1 MTSHSE
7 LTNTFTVGS
16 INPIDP
22 DKPGPEGGE
31 IPEKDK
37 TDETKLKGNLYEPS
51 WIQNSKIFPSAK
63 IDKDPYVGVGPGS
76 EASVVYVYVKTT
88 MANNEHIYFDINAGW
103 EAVEP
108 ITTKDGAHYIGGIFK
123 YTSGLDAENVKD
135 KNVWTTNPLFSKV
148 IVSENAVAGDFVVAG
163 GSDIGEIKVQAFIHQ
178 AKDANKGTIDSE
190 TILEAAKKAFKINN

>member
-1 MTSHSE
+1 MNESSKKTNSTKRNTAVIVAIILVCILAIGGTIAYLTSHSE

-22 DKPGPEGGE
+22 DKPGPGDGE

-76 EASVVYVYVKTT
+76 EASVVYVYGK
-88 MANNEHIYFDINAGW
+88 
-103 EAVEP
+103 
-108 ITTKDGAHYIGGIFK
+108 
-123 YTSGLDAENVKD
+123 
-135 KNVWTTNPLFSKV
+135 
-148 IVSENAVAGDFVVAG
+148 
-163 GSDIGEIKVQAFIHQ
+163 
-178 AKDANKGTIDSE
+178 
-190 TILEAAKKAFKINN
+190 

>member
-1 MTSHSE
+1 MNESSKKTNSTKRNTAVIVAIILVCILAIGGTIAYLTSHSE

-22 DKPGPEGGE
+22 DKPGPGDGE

-76 EASVVYVYVKTT
+76 EASVVYVYVKK
-88 MANNEHIYFDINAGW
+88 M
-103 EAVEP
+103 
-108 ITTKDGAHYIGGIFK
+108 
-123 YTSGLDAENVKD
+123 
-135 KNVWTTNPLFSKV
+135 
-148 IVSENAVAGDFVVAG
+148 
-163 GSDIGEIKVQAFIHQ
+163 
-178 AKDANKGTIDSE
+178 
-190 TILEAAKKAFKINN
+190 